1 MIILFGA
8 THDDYART
16 QQFNE
21 SKVTKNFH
29 SYTQYVH
36 EMNVL
41 KKWNLTPEQEAVV
54 VKKLESKMKPV
65 QRSIKDTQLDIQ
77 DSSTERPSE
86 PLSERPS
93 EPPSE
98 PPPE

>member
-1 MIILFGA
+1 MRGLA
-8 THDDYART
+8 YDDYART

-54 VKKLESKMKPV
+54 KKKF
-65 QRSIKDTQLDIQ
+65 RIKNEAC
-77 DSSTERPSE
+77 ST
-86 PLSERPS
+86 LN
-93 EPPSE
+93 
-98 PPPE
+98 